1 MKYIKIFICLL
12 FVLTY
17 SNHLQGQEHEQL
29 SLDNIFQKQKQDSIK
44 LAVQNF
50 YRYNFSSFDSLKR
63 SGEVVY
69 LAPVFVEE
77 KVIVQDFLEVKT
89 KNSDVKKVVLS
100 SFEVAKRKRKQEIS
114 YFLIPDNFEMQY
126 NKKPTTNYVI
136 PFDVLS
142 PIKTSKSYWVKKN
155 VVGLDFNQGAF
166 SNWNAGGY
174 NSISG
179 IVKGDFFRKYEK
191 GRIVWTSDLKLR
203 YGVNKQE
210 NQELRK
216 TDDVFALNS
225 TFGYR
230 TSIKSNWYHSA
241 KLTLNTQMANGYSYP
256 NTTNPISSIFAPAY
270 LFVGV
275 GAEYKP
281 PKREF
286 SVYVSPATLK
296 STFVL
301 NDSLAN
307 IGAFGLPGATFDANG
322 TLIRDGKK
330 SKSEFGFLVTNH
342 YKKTLVKNV
351 VLDHKLSVYTDYLH
365 RFGNIDIDWQLQL
378 EMTVN
383 NFIKATV
390 GTHLIYDDDIK
401 AKREIGGQQVVTGP
415 RLQFKQLLGIGLTY
429 TF

>member
-1 MKYIKIFICLL
+1 MKQLKKIFFLFILL
-12 FVLTY
+12 FKLSILNAQV
-17 SNHLQGQEHEQL
+17 SN
-29 SLDNIFQKQKQDSIK
+29 DSISEI
-44 LAVQNF
+44 AIQDF
-50 YRYNFSSFDSLKR
+50 YRYNFSSFDSIKR
-63 SGEVVY
+63 VGDVVY

-77 KVIVQDFLEVKT
+77 KIIVQESSEVKT
-89 KNSDVKKVVLS
+89 KNPDVKKVVLS
-100 SFEVAKRKRKQEIS
+100 SFEVAKRRRKTEIS
-114 YFLIPDNFEMQY
+114 YFLIPDDFEMQY
-126 NKKPTTNYVI
+126 NRKPKSEYII
-136 PFDVLS
+136 PFDGLTEV
-142 PIKTSKSYWVKKN
+142 KTSQSYWTKKN
-155 VVGLDFNQGAF
+155 IVGLDFNQGAF

-191 GRIVWTSDLKLR
+191 GRIIWNSDLKVR
-203 YGVNKQE
+203 YGLNKQD
-210 NQELRK
+210 NQEVRK

-230 TSIKSNWYHSA
+230 TSVKSSWYHSA

-256 NTTNPISSIFAPAY
+256 NTKNPISSIFAPAY
-270 LFVGV
+270 LFVGI

-281 PKREF
+281 QNKDF
-286 SVYVSPATLK
+286 SVYISPATLK

-307 IGAFGLPGATFDANG
+307 VGAFGLPGGRFDENG
-322 TLIRDGKK
+322 TLLRAGKK
-330 SKSEFGFLVTNH
+330 SRSEFGFLITNQ
-342 YKKTLVKNV
+342 YKKTIAKNV
-351 VLDHKLSVYTDYLH
+351 ILDHKISIYTDYLN
-365 RFGNIDIDWQLQL
+365 RFGNVDIDWQLQL

-401 AKREIGGQQVVTGP
+401 AKKEVDGVQVITGP
-415 RLQFKQLLGIGLTY
+415 RLQFKQLLGVGLTY

>member
-1 MKYIKIFICLL
+1 MKYLKIFFCFFFFL
-12 FVLTY
+12 FN
-17 SNHLQGQEHEQL
+17 SIGLQAQDQLEINFDKFREQ
-29 SLDNIFQKQKQDSIK
+29 QKQDSIK
-44 LAVQNF
+44 LAIQNF
-50 YRYNFSSFDSLKR
+50 YRYNFSSFDSLKT
-63 SGEVVY
+63 SNEVVY

-114 YFLIPDNFEMQY
+114 YFLIPDDFEMQY
-126 NKKPTTNYVI
+126 NRKPVSNYEI
-136 PFDVLS
+136 PFDALS
-142 PIKTSKSYWVKKN
+142 SVKTSQSYWVKKN
-155 VVGLDFNQGAF
+155 VIGLDFNQGAF

-179 IVKGDFFRKYEK
+179 IVKGDFSRKYEK

-203 YGVNKQE
+203 YGLNKQE
-210 NQELRK
+210 NQEVRK

-230 TSIKSNWYHSA
+230 TSVKSNWYHSA

-270 LFVGV
+270 LFVGI

-286 SVYVSPATLK
+286 SVYISPATLK

-307 IGAFGLPGATFDANG
+307 VGAFGLPGGAFDLDGN
-322 TLIRDGKK
+322 LIRAGKK
-330 SKSEFGFLVTNH
+330 SKSELGFLVTNH
-342 YKKTLVKNV
+342 YKKTIAKNV

-383 NFIKATV
+383 NFIKATI

-401 AKREIGGQQVVTGP
+401 AKREVAGEQVVIGP
-415 RLQFKQLLGIGLTY
+415 RIQFKQLLGIGLTY

>member
-1 MKYIKIFICLL
+1 MKQIIK
-12 FVLTY
+12 
-17 SNHLQGQEHEQL
+17 
-29 SLDNIFQKQKQDSIK
+29 NIFLQIIFLNFGIGFSQIQENQIQVDNNLKTYNDSVKRVVQDI
-44 LAVQNF
+44 

-63 SGEVVY
+63 IDEVVY

-77 KVIVQDFLEVKT
+77 KIIVQDFAEFKT
-89 KNSDVKKVVLS
+89 KNSDIKKVVLS
-100 SFEVAKRKRKQEIS
+100 SFEVAKRKRKSEIS
-114 YFLIPDNFEMQY
+114 YFLIPDDYEMQY
-126 NKKPTTNYVI
+126 NRKPKSDFVI
-136 PFDVLS
+136 PYDELTE
-142 PIKTSKSYWVKKN
+142 IKTSKSYWSKKN
-155 VVGLDFNQGAF
+155 VIGLDFNQGAF

-191 GRIVWTSDLKLR
+191 GRIIWNSDLKVR
-203 YGVNKQE
+203 YGLNKQD
-210 NQELRK
+210 NQEVRK

-230 TSIKSNWYHSA
+230 TSVKSSWYHSA

-256 NTTNPISSIFAPAY
+256 NTKNPISSIFAPAY
-270 LFVGV
+270 LFVGI

-281 PKREF
+281 QKKEF
-286 SVYVSPATLK
+286 SVYISPATLK

-307 IGAFGLPGATFDANG
+307 VGAFGLPGGRFDD
-322 TLIRDGKK
+322 DGNLLKAGRK
-330 SKSEFGFLVTNH
+330 SRSEFGFLITNQ
-342 YKKTLVKNV
+342 YKKTIAKNV
-351 VLDHKLSVYTDYLH
+351 ILDHKLSVYTDYLN

-401 AKREIGGQQVVTGP
+401 AKKEIDGVQVVTGP
-415 RLQFKQLLGIGLTY
+415 RLQFKQLLGVGLTY

>member
-1 MKYIKIFICLL
+1 MHFKKIFLIL
-12 FVLTY
+12 FLIVNANNVN
-17 SNHLQGQEHEQL
+17 SQII
-29 SLDNIFQKQKQDSIK
+29 SDSIIQNQKK
-44 LAVQNF
+44 LEKKDSLEHAIIDF
-50 YRYNFSSFDSLKR
+50 YRHHFSSFDSLKNVDN
-63 SGEVVY
+63 VVY

-77 KVIVQDFLEVKT
+77 KILVQDFVEVKS
-89 KNSDVKKVVLS
+89 KNSEFKKVILS
-100 SFEVAKRKRKQEIS
+100 SFEVSKRKRNREIS
-114 YFLIPDNFEMQY
+114 YFLIPNDYEMQY
-126 NKKPTTNYVI
+126 NRKPVATFNI
-136 PFDVLS
+136 PFDKLTEV
-142 PIKTSKSYWVKKN
+142 KTSSSYWTKKN
-155 VVGLDFNQGAF
+155 SIGLDFNQGAF

-191 GRIVWTSDLKLR
+191 GRILWSSDLKVR
-203 YGVNKQE
+203 YGLNKQD
-210 NQELRK
+210 NQEVRK

-230 TSIKSNWYHSA
+230 TSSKSNWYHSA

-256 NTTNPISSIFAPAY
+256 NTSNPISSIFAPAY
-270 LFVGV
+270 LFVGI

-281 PKREF
+281 QKKDF
-286 SVYVSPATLK
+286 SIYISPATLK

-307 IGAFGLPGATFDANG
+307 VGAFGLPGARYNSNG
-322 TLIRDGKK
+322 DLLKAGKK
-330 SKSEFGFLVTNH
+330 SRSEFGFLITNQ
-342 YKKTLVKNV
+342 YKKTIAKNV
-351 VLDHKLSVYTDYLH
+351 VLDHKISVYTDYLN
-365 RFGNIDIDWQLQL
+365 RFGNVDVDWQLQL

-383 NFIKATV
+383 NFIKATI

-401 AKREIGGQQVVTGP
+401 AKKEIDGVQVITGP